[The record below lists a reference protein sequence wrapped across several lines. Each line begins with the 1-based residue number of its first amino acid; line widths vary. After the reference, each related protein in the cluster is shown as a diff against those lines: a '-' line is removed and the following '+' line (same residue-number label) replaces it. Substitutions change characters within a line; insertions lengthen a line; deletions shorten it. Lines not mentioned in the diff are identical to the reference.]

1 MPCRAESN
9 PTPRRAGAVAT
20 QYMSM
25 IVRHTEN
32 YGLGSIEVTTTD
44 LVIPSVGLTAI
55 SLGTVWG
62 FLSGSED
69 GWTHGAQD
77 VVDLAFLF
85 FFPERQQEQAA
96 DGSCWSSSRV
106 VVT

>member
-1 MPCRAESN
+1 
-9 PTPRRAGAVAT
+9 
-20 QYMSM
+20 MSM

-69 GWTHGAQD
+69 GWTHGAHD

-85 FFPERQQEQAA
+85 FPLS
-96 DGSCWSSSRV
+96 DSRSRLQTV
-106 VVT
+106 VVGVVVGWW

>member
-1 MPCRAESN
+1 
-9 PTPRRAGAVAT
+9 
-20 QYMSM
+20 MSM

-85 FFPERQQEQAA
+85 FPLS
-96 DGSCWSSSRV
+96 DSRSRLQTV
-106 VVT
+106 VVGVVVGWW